1 MSHPQHL
8 PSVTVPEPL
17 VDAARGASRIAVLT
31 GAGMSAESGIAT
43 FRDAQSGLWKDFDP
57 KDLASPEGWMADSD
71 LVWGWYLW
79 RAELVRRSEPNAGH
93 VALAQWQ
100 QRMHVDIAT
109 QNVDDLHER
118 AGATVLSHVH
128 GSLFEPYCSDCRVRA
143 ELDDTAI
150 STADADQ
157 RVPPP
162 ECAVC
167 GGLVRPGAV
176 WFGESLPEDAWA
188 AAEDA
193 VRAADLVLVVGTS
206 GVVYPFAGLPAI
218 ARSAGATVV
227 EINPVET
234 EISDMADHRWRT
246 TAAVG
251 LPALVATL

>member
-1 MSHPQHL
+1 MTTSENQSPVAVPQ
-8 PSVTVPEPL
+8 PV
-17 VDAARGASRIAVLT
+17 VDAAREASRITVLT

-43 FRDAQSGLWKDFDP
+43 FRDARSGLWKDFDP
-57 KDLASPEGWMADSD
+57 KDLASPEGWLADSD
-71 LVWGWYLW
+71 LVWGWYRW

-100 QRMHVDIAT
+100 QRAHVDIAT

-128 GSLFEPYCSDCRVRA
+128 GSLFEPYCSDCGTRA
-143 ELDDTAI
+143 QFDAAGDAPAE
-150 STADADQ
+150 ADQ

-162 ECAVC
+162 ECPLC
-167 GGLVRPGAV
+167 GGLIRPGAV
-176 WFGESLPEDAWA
+176 WFGESLPEAAWE

-234 EISDMADHRWRT
+234 EVSDMADHRWRI
-246 TAAVG
+246 TAATG
-251 LPALVATL
+251 LPALVAQL